1 LLWILANGLDCYCDA
16 STPKE
21 ELQSAYDIT
30 LAIRAMLQKS
40 DDEALNGKLWYFDDT
55 ISGYEKRL
63 KQYPPNAFMAN

>member
-1 LLWILANGLDCYCDA
+1 
-16 STPKE
+16 
-21 ELQSAYDIT
+21 
-30 LAIRAMLQKS
+30 MLQKS